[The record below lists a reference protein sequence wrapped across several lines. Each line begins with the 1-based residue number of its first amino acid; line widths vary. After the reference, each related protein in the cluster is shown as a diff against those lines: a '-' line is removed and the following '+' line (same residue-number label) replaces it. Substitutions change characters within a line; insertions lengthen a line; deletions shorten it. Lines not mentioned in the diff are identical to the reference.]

1 MPDDDTIP
9 ARLDRARVRARFS
22 AASSGYDAAARL
34 QAVVRAE
41 LLQRAGE
48 LRIAPK
54 VVLDLGA
61 GTGHAARALKQRY
74 PASLVIAADLAPGM
88 LVQAGALLG
97 WRERW
102 FGGGWGHRFER
113 VAADTRALPL
123 ASGCAQLAFSNLML
137 QWCDDLA
144 PAFGEIARVLEP
156 GGAFA
161 FATFGPATLQELRAA
176 WATVDDLPH
185 VHRFLDMHDV
195 GDALMRAGFEQPVLD
210 VDTHQLDYPGVIELM
225 RDLQRIG
232 AVNADRDRRRSL
244 LGRGTLAKLTAT
256 YEPLRGAR
264 GLPSTWEVVYGL
276 AWAPAMR
283 RATAADA
290 GAAADATLA
299 IIPLDQIGRRR
310 RDAGEAAR

>member
-1 MPDDDTIP
+1 MRDADTP
-9 ARLDRARVRARFS
+9 AARLDRARVRARFS

-41 LLQRAGE
+41 LLQRVGE
-48 LRIAPK
+48 LRIAPR

-88 LVQAGALLG
+88 LAQAGALLG
-97 WRERW
+97 WRERWFGGRW

-123 ASGCAQLAFSNLML
+123 APGCAQLAFSNLML

-210 VDTHQLDYPGVIELM
+210 VDTHQLDYASVVELM

-232 AVNADRDRRRSL
+232 AVNADRERRRSL
-244 LGRGTLAKLTAT
+244 LGRGTLAKLAAA

-276 AWAPAMR
+276 AWAPTAR
-283 RATAADA
+283 RAAASDS
-290 GAAADATLA
+290 TLA
-299 IIPLDQIGRRR
+299 VIPLDQIGQRR
-310 RDAGEAAR
+310 RDAGGAAR